1 VHCIFVRL
9 YGNLIHMFS
18 VAATSRLFGEK
29 LEAAIRYRIIAV
41 CQAVF
46 LALCCAIPAP
56 ATPTDLKPK
65 AAQGYERYLQLT
77 EKRMKPELAPGGT
90 FLLVDGLPE
99 AQRNDAYA
107 RLQRGEV
114 VSTRLRTS
122 DPADSARTPDAL
134 IHHWVGTVFIPSA
147 SLGQVLALLKD
158 YDRHTEYFQP
168 EVVKS
173 KTVAHSGDDF
183 KVYYRLMRKKI
194 ITVVLDTDYDVRYH
208 VMDAAHAFSDSH
220 ATRIA
225 EVEHA
230 NQPDERQMPSGKD
243 GGFLWRLD
251 SYWRFFDSGEGVY
264 VQCEAVSLTRDIP
277 TGLNWLIGPFVESI
291 PKESLQ
297 FTLQSTRDAVTRGPG
312 STWRPAGGGSLHAP
326 Q

>member
-9 YGNLIHMFS
+9 CGNLLGMLI
-18 VAATSRLFGEK
+18 VAAASGLLKRK
-29 LEAAIRYRIIAV
+29 LEAAIRTRIIAL
-41 CQAVF
+41 CQAVC
-46 LALCCAIPAP
+46 LTLCCAIPAP
-56 ATPTDLKPK
+56 AAPSDLKPK

-77 EKRMKPELAPGGT
+77 EERIKPELAPGGT
-90 FLLVDGLPE
+90 FLLVDELPE

-107 RLQRGEV
+107 RLQRGEAV
-114 VSTRLRTS
+114 ITRLRTN
-122 DPADSARTPDAL
+122 DPAGSARTPDAL
-134 IHHWVGTVFIPSA
+134 IHHWVGTIFIPDA

-173 KTVAHSGDDF
+173 RTVAHSGDDF

-194 ITVVLDTDYDVRYH
+194 ITVVLDTDYDVHYH
-208 VMDAAHAFSDSH
+208 AMDAAHAFSDSH

-225 EVEHA
+225 EVAHP
-230 NQPDERQMPSGKD
+230 NQPDERQMPPGKD

-251 SYWRFFDSGEGVY
+251 SYWRFFDNGRGVY

-297 FTLQSTRDAVTRGPG
+297 FTLQSTRDAVKRGNSHG
-312 STWRPAGGGSLHAP
+312 AR
-326 Q
+326 